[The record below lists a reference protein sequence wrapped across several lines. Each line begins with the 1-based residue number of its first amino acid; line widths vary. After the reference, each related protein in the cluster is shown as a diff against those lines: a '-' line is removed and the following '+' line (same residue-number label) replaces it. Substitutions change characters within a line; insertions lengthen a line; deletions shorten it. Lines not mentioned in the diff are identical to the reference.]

1 MTDNEPVPRESQTPL
16 PGPIGEA
23 VEAARERKAENL
35 IVLDLRPCGAFTDH
49 FVICSGR
56 SSRQVRAI
64 VDEIEKRLKAIKRSP
79 AHVEGYVGAD
89 WVLIDCFDFVVHV
102 FTPETR
108 DFYALERLW
117 GNAVRIDVEPA

>member
-1 MTDNEPVPRESQTPL
+1 MTANESVPRESPTPL
-16 PGPIGEA
+16 PEPIGRA
-23 VEAARERKAENL
+23 VDAAREKKAANL
-35 IVLDLRPCGAFTDH
+35 IVLDLRQSNAFTDY

-64 VDEIEKRLKAIKRSP
+64 VDGIEARLKPIGRSP
-79 AHVEGYVGAD
+79 AHVEGYAGAD

-117 GNAVRIDVEPA
+117 GSAVRLDL